1 MQRSDFMR
9 MINESF
15 PTGGLTCSFQDHQLS
30 EFIQIKRRTVTYLPE
45 KRVVSVVGPQNDNL
59 WVLGPDIH
67 INSQGQS
74 VSPEESSYIWI
85 SDMYSGPGVAAKSS
99 ACTIQLPLGTQP
111 LLMLMDLLRETMKH
125 NFFPAVLTIGATCIA
140 LHYKTV
146 MEKFEFCPVP
156 LVFGSPGTG
165 KTTAAKCGLAMIG
178 VLTQRFWSHGTKE
191 MYSQLCSDGFLPL
204 LIDDPRSQNAISGL
218 VMSLY
223 NGAYEGTISRG
234 GNKPSCMAIITANF
248 TVIESEKYIIY
259 IYSNYLYTC
268 ALYRYLSR
276 CLLIEFKHPRMKC
289 PVTNFDKL
297 HHLMNQSSSA
307 IGFLISLGQ
316 RFTKE
321 CAECLD
327 NIILPKLD
335 EVLGENVQ
343 PRVRMGYGMLLWF
356 VKQVI
361 LL

>member
-30 EFIQIKRRTVTYLPE
+30 EFIQIKRRTVTHMPE
-45 KRVVSVVGPQNDNL
+45 KRVVSVVGPQDDDL
-59 WVLGPDIH
+59 WVLGPDVH
-67 INSQGQS
+67 IDSQGQS
-74 VSPEESSYIWI
+74 INPEESSYIWI
-85 SDMYSGPGVAAKSS
+85 SDMYSGPGVAPKSS
-99 ACTIQLPLGTQP
+99 ACTIQLPLTTGS
-111 LLMLMDLLRETMKH
+111 LVLLMDLLRETMKH
-125 NFFPAVLTIGATCIA
+125 NFLPAVLTIGATCIA

-178 VLTQRFWSHGTKE
+178 VLPQRFWSHGTKE

-223 NGAYEGTISRG
+223 NGAHEGTISRG

-248 TVIESEKYIIY
+248 TVIESEKYVKIY
-259 IYSNYLYTC
+259 FKYLIHMCTFTGIYQDAY
-268 ALYRYLSR
+268 
-276 CLLIEFKHPRMKC
+276 
-289 PVTNFDKL
+289 
-297 HHLMNQSSSA
+297 
-307 IGFLISLGQ
+307 
-316 RFTKE
+316 
-321 CAECLD
+321 
-327 NIILPKLD
+327 
-335 EVLGENVQ
+335 
-343 PRVRMGYGMLLWF
+343 
-356 VKQVI
+356 
-361 LL
+361 